1 MKNNIHIGKLIQE
14 EVFKMN
20 ISLHDLSN
28 ILHTNEKNLLRNF
41 ERKVLSTKDLYIWS
55 LITKI
60 DFFKVYSDYLKSSD
74 PEIQKKMRIHTLKQK
89 YNRSFSHEN

>member
-14 EVFKMN
+14 EVFRMN
-20 ISLHDLSN
+20 TSLHELSETMH
-28 ILHTNEKNLLRNF
+28 ISEKRLLTMF
-41 ERKVLSTKDLYIWS
+41 ERKVLNTKDLYIWS
-55 LITKI
+55 LIAKI

-89 YNRSFSHEN
+89 YNRSFLHEN